1 MIGASGQ
8 LWQVN
13 REVISR
19 PKDHKSFSAL
29 GGVQIPHSP
38 PLLDVIRLNFQK
50 KVLAI
55 FVSLCYTIIVKRE

>member
-19 PKDHKSFSAL
+19 SKDYKSFGAL
-29 GGVQIPHSP
+29 DGVQIPHSP
-38 PLLDVIRLNFQK
+38 PLLDVIRLIFLE